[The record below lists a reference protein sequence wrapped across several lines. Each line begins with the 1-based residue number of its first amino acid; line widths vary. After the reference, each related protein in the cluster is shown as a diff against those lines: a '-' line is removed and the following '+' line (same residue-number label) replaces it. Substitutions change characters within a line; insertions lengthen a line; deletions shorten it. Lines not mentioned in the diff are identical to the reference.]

1 MKYTI
6 TVANKDEGEQ
16 IRAGLE
22 DPAVRA
28 FVKVYGVLKALPSDR
43 ARARVLA
50 YIADRVAEEQ
60 ECKPDPLEG
69 APMEVN

>member
-1 MKYTI
+1 MRYTI
-6 TVANKDEGEQ
+6 DVANRDEGDQ

-28 FVKVYGVLKALPSDR
+28 FVKVSGVLNALPTNR

-50 YIADRVAEEQ
+50 YVTDCADERSELQRVTQPEEIY
-60 ECKPDPLEG
+60 
-69 APMEVN
+69 

>member
-1 MKYTI
+1 MKFAI

-28 FVKVYGVLKALPSDR
+28 FVKVYGVLQALPTNR
-43 ARARVLA
+43 ARRRVLE
-50 YIADRVAEEQ
+50 YFADHAAERSVIEMAP
-60 ECKPDPLEG
+60 KPV
-69 APMEVN
+69 EVS